1 MQNRWGSCFYC
12 SLSLLKFRMQCTLDL
27 ITYWWFLNMWTA
39 PIYCG
44 ACFIE
49 LHELSCG
56 AGWYK
61 YAHTQTKKTWPQYC
75 RASDNRYTNVVNIID
90 DIVVLGDSNE
100 HRVMPF
106 HDWRTPYSIHLSCT
120 ICSVLFCASLHRGLK
135 ICAREEVCHGN
146 ELRSCIYEP
155 CVSEVFLMFWALQSP
170 CEIV

>member
-1 MQNRWGSCFYC
+1 MRFVSCC

-61 YAHTQTKKTWPQYC
+61 YAHTQTNKNMTTVLPCKRQSIYKCCQYYRRHC
-75 RASDNRYTNVVNIID
+75 RSRILDHR
-90 DIVVLGDSNE
+90 E
-100 HRVMPF
+100 HRVVPF
-106 HDWRTPYSIHLSCT
+106 HDWRTPYSIHLACT

-135 ICAREEVCHGN
+135 PSSLRQRVGFAMETSYVHVYMSHVLVKCFCCS
-146 ELRSCIYEP
+146 EL
-155 CVSEVFLMFWALQSP
+155 FNHLLK
-170 CEIV
+170 